1 MSVSGKSASAAS
13 PGVHEVTLIP
23 GDGIGPEV
31 VSAARRVL
39 DSALSRLVW
48 HEAEAGEGAFRRR
61 GTAVPREV
69 LDSVRSTRVALKGP
83 IGTPTQGYP
92 SPNAELRG
100 KLGIWC
106 GVRRA
111 ISLPGSPGPFTGV
124 DITVIREMTEDLG
137 RGAEQA
143 VGPDA
148 AISVKF
154 TTRETARR
162 IADFAYGYAS
172 SHGYRKVTIAH
183 HATRLRATDGMFLAE
198 GLERAAGF
206 PELEVGEELLDS
218 LAMHL
223 AMDPARYGVLLCS
236 NFYGGLFSGLCA
248 GVTGG
253 VGLMAGAGYGPGG
266 LALFEPAHGNAPRH
280 AGQDRVNPIA
290 MILTG
295 ALMLEHLGEDEAAAR
310 VRHAVARVVL
320 EGEHVS
326 YDLGGRA
333 GTQEVANAV
342 ISALKA
348 PDPVPPA

>member
-1 MSVSGKSASAAS
+1 MTS
-13 PGVHEVTLIP
+13 PVAHEVTVIS

-39 DSALSRLVW
+39 DSATSRLVW
-48 HEAEAGEGAFRRR
+48 HEVEAGEGAFRRN
-61 GTAVPREV
+61 GAAVPQDV
-69 LDSVRSTRVALKGP
+69 LDSVLRTRVALKGP
-83 IGTPTQGYP
+83 IGTPAHGYP

-111 ISLPGSPGPFTGV
+111 VSLPGSPTPFPGV
-124 DITVIREMTEDLG
+124 DLVVIREMTEDLG
-137 RGAEQA
+137 RGAEQI

-148 AISVKF
+148 AISIKF
-154 TTRETARR
+154 TTRATARR

-172 SHGYRKVTIAH
+172 AHGYRTVTIAH
-183 HATRLRATDGMFLAE
+183 HATRLRATDGMFLE
-198 GLERAAGF
+198 ECLGRAAGH
-206 PELEVGEELLDS
+206 PHLEVEGELLDS

-223 AMDPARYGVLLCS
+223 AMDPTRYGVILCS
-236 NFYGGLFSGLCA
+236 NFYGGLFAGLCA

-253 VGLMAGAGYGPGG
+253 VGLMAGASLGPDSLG
-266 LALFEPAHGNAPRH
+266 LFEPAHGNAPRH

-290 MILTG
+290 MILSG
-295 ALMLEHLGEDEAAAR
+295 ALMLDHLGEDEAAAS
-310 VRHAVARVVL
+310 VRRAVARVVR

-333 GTQEVANAV
+333 GTQVVADAI
-342 ISALKA
+342 ISELKA
-348 PDPVPPA
+348 PASALTP

>member
-1 MSVSGKSASAAS
+1 MPSERTSMTRQA
-13 PGVHEVTLIP
+13 VHEVTVVP
-23 GDGIGPEV
+23 GDGIGPEIV
-31 VSAARRVL
+31 LAARRVL
-39 DSALSRLVW
+39 DSASSHLAW
-48 HEAEAGEGAFRRR
+48 HEVEAGEGAFRRH
-61 GTAVPREV
+61 GAAVPQDV
-69 LDSVRSTRVALKGP
+69 LDSVRRTRVALKGP
-83 IGTPTQGYP
+83 TGTPTRGYP

-100 KLGIWC
+100 KLGVWC

-111 ISLPGSPGPFTGV
+111 VSLPGCPSPFTGV
-124 DITVIREMTEDLG
+124 DLTVIREMTEDLG
-137 RGAEQA
+137 RGAEQV

-154 TTRETARR
+154 TTREVARR
-162 IADFAYGYAS
+162 IADFAYSYAS
-172 SHGYRKVTIAH
+172 AHGYRRVTIAH

-198 GLERAAGF
+198 SLARAAGF
-206 PELEVGEELLDS
+206 PHLEVEDELLDS

-223 AMDPARYGVLLCS
+223 AMDPARYGVILCS

-253 VGLMAGAGYGPGG
+253 VGLMAGASFGPDGVG
-266 LALFEPAHGNAPRH
+266 LFEPAHGNAPKH

-290 MILTG
+290 MILSG
-295 ALMLEHLGEDEAAAR
+295 ALMLDHLGEEDAAAR
-310 VRHAVARVVL
+310 VRHAVARVVH

-333 GTQEVANAV
+333 GTQEVADAV

-348 PDPVPPA
+348 PAPPVAP